1 MSLADA
7 GDPPGAALAPYV
19 ARRVVPGEPAP
30 PEVFRPSTAR
40 RVGTALLG
48 LWALIGTALA
58 LYLWTA
64 FDAGIFARYAPSML
78 EGLVVT
84 LQLVFISTVL
94 GAFLG
99 LVIAAGRL
107 SQNVVVNGIT
117 YAYVYFFRGTPL
129 LAQIFLVYYG
139 AGEFR
144 PALEAVGLWGFFSD
158 AFNCALFTF
167 TLNTAGYQA
176 EIYRG
181 AIAAVSRGQ
190 WEAGRSLGLHRTIIF
205 VKIVAPQAMITALR
219 PLGNEIVFMIK
230 GSAVASIVTV
240 LDLMGETRLAFSR
253 TFDFQVYLWAAILY
267 FILVEALRRVW
278 DVIEA
283 RLVRHL
289 QPVMSGRPV
298 PAVDSEPH

>member
-1 MSLADA
+1 MTHADA
-7 GDPPGAALAPYV
+7 AVPAAGPLAPYV
-19 ARRVVPGEPAP
+19 ATRLAPAEPP
-30 PEVFRPSTAR
+30 PPSVFRTSLAR
-40 RVGTALLG
+40 RIGTALLG
-48 LWALIGTALA
+48 LWALIGAGLA
-58 LYLWTA
+58 LYLWSA
-64 FDAGIFARYAPSML
+64 FDGDIMARYGPSIL
-78 EGLVVT
+78 QGLLVT
-84 LQLVFISTVL
+84 LQLVGVSVLL
-94 GAFLG
+94 GAALG
-99 LVIAAGRL
+99 LLVAAGRL
-107 SQNVVVNGIT
+107 STNVVVQAVS

-144 PALEAVGLWGFFSD
+144 PALEAVGLWGFFRD

-167 TLNTAGYQA
+167 TLNTAAYQG

-181 AIAAVSRGQ
+181 AIAAVPRGQ
-190 WEAGRSLGLHRTIIF
+190 WEAALTLGLPGRITFRKII
-205 VKIVAPQAMITALR
+205 APQAMITALR

-289 QPVMSGRPV
+289 QPVAGG
-298 PAVDSEPH
+298 PAAAAVGSEPH

>member
-1 MSLADA
+1 VSFADA
-7 GDPPGAALAPYV
+7 GEVPGGAPLAYV
-19 ARRVVPGEPAP
+19 ARRVVPAEPAP
-30 PEVFRPSTAR
+30 PEVFRPSLAR
-40 RVGTALLG
+40 RVGTILLG
-48 LWALIGTALA
+48 LWALIGAGLA
-58 LYLWTA
+58 LYLWSA
-64 FDAGIFARYAPSML
+64 FDAGIMARYGPSIL
-78 EGLVVT
+78 EGLLVT
-84 LQLVFISTVL
+84 LQLVGVSIVL
-94 GAFLG
+94 GAALG
-99 LVIAAGRL
+99 LIVAAGRL
-107 SQNVVVNGIT
+107 SSNMAVQAVS

-144 PALEAVGLWGFFSD
+144 PALEAVGLWDFFRD

-167 TLNTAGYQA
+167 TLNTAAYQG

-181 AIAAVSRGQ
+181 AIAAVPRGQ

-289 QPVMSGRPV
+289 QPATSGAPAA
-298 PAVDSEPH
+298 AVDSEPH

>member
-1 MSLADA
+1 MTMADA
-7 GDPPGAALAPYV
+7 GAAPGSPLAPYV
-19 ARRVVPGEPAP
+19 STRLAPAEPAP
-30 PEVFRPSTAR
+30 PDVHRPSVAR
-40 RVGTALLG
+40 LVGTILLT
-48 LWALIGTALA
+48 LWALMGAGLA
-58 LYLWTA
+58 LYLWSA
-64 FDAGIFARYAPSML
+64 FSADIFARYAPSIL
-78 EGLVVT
+78 DGLLVT
-84 LQLVFISTVL
+84 LELVAVSVVL
-94 GAFLG
+94 GAALG

-107 SQNVVVNGIT
+107 SRNGAARAVT

-144 PALEAVGLWGFFSD
+144 PALEAVGLWSFFSD

-181 AIAAVSRGQ
+181 AISSVSRGQ
-190 WEAGRSLGLHRTIIF
+190 WEAAHSLGLRNPVILLR
-205 VKIVAPQAMITALR
+205 VVAPQAMITALR
-219 PLGNEIVFMIK
+219 PLGNEIVFMVK

-267 FILVEALRRVW
+267 FIIVEVLRRVW

-283 RLVRHL
+283 RLVHHL
-289 QPVMSGRPV
+289 RPV
-298 PAVDSEPH
+298 SGGAPIPALDSEPH